1 MASTAVPSSSSRSAS
16 RTPRPGARPTARR
29 TPRATAARTTARS
42 TARSARTPTDTR
54 STLPQVRAF
63 LLHLASERGL
73 ADNSLHAYRRDL
85 EDIERFLQGIG
96 KTPVTAGADEFR
108 AYLQDQTHLGRA
120 TKTVSRRLAAIRVF
134 LRFLASL
141 GEDRAHV
148 LQQLERPKPER
159 SLPKVLSRQ
168 QVAQLIA
175 APDPASPLFS
185 RDVAILELLYASGLR
200 ATELCD
206 LKLRDVNLQA
216 GCVRVLGKGMKERI
230 VPLGRAAA
238 EAVARYLGEC
248 RPALQRGETER
259 LFLSRT
265 GRPMERVSLWMLV
278 EKYGRSSGL
287 LKSISPHTLRH
298 CFATHL
304 IGGGADLRVVQ
315 ELLGHS
321 DIATTQIYT
330 HVDQDR
336 LKAVHARFHPRR

>member
-1 MASTAVPSSSSRSAS
+1 MSRRRPPQINSSRSAS
-16 RTPRPGARPTARR
+16 PVSAPRRPKPRPGRVP
-29 TPRATAARTTARS
+29 
-42 TARSARTPTDTR
+42 ARSAALATPGPTHTR
-54 STLPQVRAF
+54 SPLPELRAF

-73 ADNSLHAYRRDL
+73 AVNSLHAYRRDL
-85 EDIERFLQGIG
+85 ESIDDHFRRSG
-96 KTPVTAGADEFR
+96 KTLVTAGAGEFR
-108 AYLQDQTHLGRA
+108 EYLQDQSRRGKA
-120 TKTVSRRLAAIRVF
+120 TKTVARRFAAIRVF
-134 LRFLASL
+134 LRFLTAMGRDS
-141 GEDRAHV
+141 GAI

-159 SLPKVLSRQ
+159 SLPKILSRA
-168 QVAQLIA
+168 QVNQLIG
-175 APDPASPLFS
+175 APPARSPLFT
-185 RDVAILELLYASGLR
+185 RDVAVLELLYASGLR
-200 ATELCD
+200 ASELCD
-206 LKLRDVNLQA
+206 LKVRDVNLQV

-238 EAVARYLGEC
+238 EALRRYVAEC
-248 RPALQRGETER
+248 RPALDRSGTSEL

-265 GRPMERVSLWMLV
+265 GKPLERVGLWMLV

-287 LKSISPHTLRH
+287 LKRVSPHTLRH

-336 LKAVHARFHPRR
+336 LLAIHKKFHPRG